1 MKLIIK
7 MNAVIL
13 VVLKIKRK
21 KIETIN
27 LNEKFI
33 KLVRSGI
40 FKSFIYFLCFSVKD
54 LVEKKH
60 VPMWFRSMRYVKQN
74 GHLTNDKRFIL

>member
-33 KLVRSGI
+33 KL
-40 FKSFIYFLCFSVKD
+40 FS
-54 LVEKKH
+54 
-60 VPMWFRSMRYVKQN
+60 
-74 GHLTNDKRFIL
+74 

>member
-1 MKLIIK
+1 

>member
-21 KIETIN
+21 QIETIN

-33 KLVRSGI
+33 KL
-40 FKSFIYFLCFSVKD
+40 FS
-54 LVEKKH
+54 
-60 VPMWFRSMRYVKQN
+60 
-74 GHLTNDKRFIL
+74 

>member
-7 MNAVIL
+7 MKAAIL

-33 KLVRSGI
+33 KLGI
-40 FKSFIYFLCFSVKD
+40 FKSFIYFFGFSVRD
-54 LVEKKH
+54 LVERKH